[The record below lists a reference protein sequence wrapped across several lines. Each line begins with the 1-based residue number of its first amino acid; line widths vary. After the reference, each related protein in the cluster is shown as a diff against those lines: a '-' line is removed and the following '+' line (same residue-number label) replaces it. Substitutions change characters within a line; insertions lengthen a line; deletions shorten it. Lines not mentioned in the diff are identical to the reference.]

1 MRLEISSKHKSAL
14 TEFLRRLKEEIHDSE
29 AYLFGSLARG
39 DWLVDSDIDVI
50 VVTDKLRHLKPWE
63 RSAKL
68 RMLAPPHTGFDIIVY
83 SREEFRAVKD
93 YYDKLVKVL

>member
-1 MRLEISSKHKSAL
+1 M
-14 TEFLRRLKEEIHDSE
+14 
-29 AYLFGSLARG
+29 
-39 DWLVDSDIDVI
+39 I